1 MKAISYKKE
10 NKINYTQLDNNKANV
25 MLFLNEKEIT
35 DINGNICYEYDF
47 NEFETSKSKAYIE
60 ENAEKLIYYKAIEIS
75 QEERLQSLENAVQ
88 EIALM
93 MLGEW
98 YNGWIFSFKSNTR

>member
-60 ENAEKLIYYKAIEIS
+60 ENAEKLIYYKVIEIS
-75 QEERLQSLENAVQ
+75 QEERLESLENAVQ

-93 MLGEW
+93 MLGE
-98 YNGWIFSFKSNTR
+98 

>member
-25 MLFLNEKEIT
+25 MLFFNEKEIA
-35 DINGNICYEYDF
+35 DINGNIYYEYDF
-47 NEFETSKSKAYIE
+47 NEFETNKSKTYIE
-60 ENAEKLIYYKAIEIS
+60 ENAENLIDYKTIEIS
-75 QEERLQSLENAVQ
+75 QEERLESLENAVQ

-93 MLGEW
+93 MLGE
-98 YNGWIFSFKSNTR
+98 

>member
-25 MLFLNEKEIT
+25 MLFFNEKEIA
-35 DINGNICYEYDF
+35 DINENICYEYDF
-47 NEFETSKSKAYIE
+47 NEFETNKSKTYIE
-60 ENAEKLIYYKAIEIS
+60 ENAENLIDYKTIEIS
-75 QEERLQSLENAVQ
+75 QEERLESLENAVQ

-93 MLGEW
+93 MLGE
-98 YNGWIFSFKSNTR
+98 

>member
-1 MKAISYKKE
+1 MKAIIYKKE
-10 NKINYTQLDNNKANV
+10 NKINYTQLDNNKATV
-25 MLFLNEKEIT
+25 MLFFNEKEIA

-47 NEFETSKSKAYIE
+47 NEFETNKSKTYIE
-60 ENAEKLIYYKAIEIS
+60 ENAENLIDYKTIEIS
-75 QEERLQSLENAVQ
+75 QKERLESLENAVQ

-98 YNGWIFSFKSNTR
+98 